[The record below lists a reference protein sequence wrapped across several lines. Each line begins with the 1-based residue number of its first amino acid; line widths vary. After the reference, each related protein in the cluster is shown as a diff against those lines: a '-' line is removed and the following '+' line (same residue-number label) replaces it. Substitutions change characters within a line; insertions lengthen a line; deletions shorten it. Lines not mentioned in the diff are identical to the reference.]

1 MTVCK
6 MTNLPSCFEYE
17 LSAVGETSIDRTRLR
32 ESLDLFESTNFTSG
46 YEQWIRPRARSMS
59 TCSVAGLTAHLWGS
73 WVIRI
78 ACYILSARRER
89 RVCRA
94 IRN

>member
-1 MTVCK
+1 
-6 MTNLPSCFEYE
+6 
-17 LSAVGETSIDRTRLR
+17 
-32 ESLDLFESTNFTSG
+32 
-46 YEQWIRPRARSMS
+46 MS
-59 TCSVAGLTAHLWGS
+59 NCSVADLTARDDLNVSCLSVWELGE
-73 WVIRI
+73 RI